1 MKNSS
6 MMAGCLILSALLG
19 CETAHRRMPPPQQMP
34 PTRVVVAKPKLVPPK
49 QEPKKPAVMRYMKD
63 DIAKRD
69 VVLRP
74 FALRETP
81 SIWRSI
87 QNLRVESEVLG
98 ANYKKLEAE
107 LREFGR
113 NPEQDSDLKKIKT
126 QKATIDEMH
135 DRVYLKLEDAY
146 IAAAKYEA
154 APSSKEYENLKRKT
168 IADGVAEAELT
179 TQKFNSLRKE
189 K

>member
-1 MKNSS
+1 MRNSGVMVS
-6 MMAGCLILSALLG
+6 CLMLSALLG
-19 CETAHRRMPPPQQMP
+19 CETASCRTPLVQQDPPELVIVTKLPIEP
-34 PTRVVVAKPKLVPPK
+34 PKL
-49 QEPKKPAVMRYMKD
+49 EPKKPSVVRLKKE

-87 QNLRVESEVLG
+87 QNLRAESEVLG
-98 ANYKKLEAE
+98 ANYKRLEQE

-113 NPEQDSDLKKIKT
+113 NPDQDADLKKIKA
-126 QKATIDEMH
+126 QKDSIDEMH

-154 APSSKEYENLKRKT
+154 APSSEEYENLKRKT
-168 IADGVAEAELT
+168 IADGVAEAELA
-179 TQKFNSLRKE
+179 TQKFNSLRKS